1 MRTLLVLL
9 VIVMA
14 GCSVSE
20 RPSAIV
26 KRAEAAGAG
35 DLSAA
40 SALVMQSW
48 LESRRD
54 VAADLDRMCAP
65 VRAQAPAKWADS
77 TEGRLCTAARSVA
90 MSTFKPLESD
100 HNTYE
105 SGWK

>member
-1 MRTLLVLL
+1 MRTPIFVLL
-9 VIVMA
+9 IVMM

-26 KRAEAAGAG
+26 KKAEAAGAG
-35 DLSAA
+35 DLSTA
-40 SALVMQSW
+40 STIAMQAW
-48 LESRRD
+48 LERHRD
-54 VAADLDRMCAP
+54 VAGDVDRMCIA
-65 VRAQAPAKWADS
+65 VREKAPAQWTDT

-100 HNTYE
+100 HKTYE